1 MREIKFRGIDT
12 MTGQWRF
19 GDLVHNMKVTLTG
32 VEPRVMVGG
41 YEVKPETVGQFTG
54 IRDKEGIEIFE
65 GDIVE
70 YEDILHGV
78 FHTHL
83 TVAWHE
89 SFHNLMLRNGCLTV
103 NLLICNGRCKVVG
116 NLHQRKEECP

>member
-32 VEPRVMVGG
+32 TEPRVMVGG

-54 IRDKEGIEIFE
+54 MCDKEGTEIFE

-70 YEDILHGV
+70 YEGKLQGV
-78 FHTHL
+78 RCSHL
-83 TVAWHE
+83 SVEWNEKYH
-89 SFHNLMLRNGCLTV
+89 SLMLRLDNYAFSLSV
-103 NLLICNGRCKVVG
+103 NTNWCKVVG
-116 NLHQRKEECP
+116 NIHQRKEECP